1 MWSSGA
7 FIFPPQGV
15 YYQHM
20 VQTGMTPSPYATQF
34 AQNGEAAGPLKAAE
48 AGKEAPVVP
57 GPPFSPPPATLPLNG
72 IEQPSVTIKEQRPP
86 FTETVTVSTLLLICL
101 HRIFIHL

>member
-1 MWSSGA
+1 
-7 FIFPPQGV
+7 
-15 YYQHM
+15 M
-20 VQTGMTPSPYATQF
+20 VGTGMTPAPYAAQF

-72 IEQPSVTIKEQRPP
+72 IEQQ
-86 FTETVTVSTLLLICL
+86 TVSIVSTSC
-101 HRIFIHL
+101 HFIVGMSNSLVGAVVRREPDISSKVKSYRYSFREL